1 MKILVIAATGAEIA
15 LSIKHIASIANEVKP
30 HVFEHNG
37 HVIAFA
43 VTGVGMVATTYNF
56 TKKLVAEAYDLVIQ
70 AGIAG
75 AFDRSITLG
84 EVFLVRSDR
93 LADMGAED
101 GDSFT
106 DIFDLSLT
114 EADAPPFTNKLLVN
128 PYSADQLGMQLKEID
143 AITVNTV
150 TGNHD
155 SVERLQ
161 KQYPAALESMEGAAF
176 HYVCLCE
183 GVMFAQIRAVSNY
196 IERRNRAA
204 WRIESAL
211 VNLNEFL
218 TNIIIAKTD
227 ASGRKP

>member
-1 MKILVIAATGAEIA
+1 MKILVIAATEAEIA
-15 LSIKHIASIANEVKP
+15 LSIKHIASVANEVRP
-30 HVFEHNG
+30 LVFEQNG
-37 HVIAFA
+37 HVITFA
-43 VTGVGMVATTYNF
+43 ATGVGVVATTYNL
-56 TKKLVAEAYDLVIQ
+56 TKILAAGAYDLVIQ

-75 AFDRSITLG
+75 AFDRNIKLG
-84 EVFLVRSDR
+84 EVFLVRSDK

-101 GDSFT
+101 GDNFT

-150 TGNHD
+150 TGSHN

-161 KQYPAALESMEGAAF
+161 KQYPTALESMEGAAF

-183 GVMFAQIRAVSNY
+183 GGMFAQVRAVSNY

-204 WRIESAL
+204 WKIEPAL
-211 VNLNEFL
+211 ANLNEFL

-227 ASGRKP
+227 APGRKP